1 MSNFDDFL
9 EYGKLVF
16 NTLIFLE
23 RYLYL
28 NIIKPLRK
36 GININFLK
44 DYFTQSLYR
53 RMAAK
58 VDEAVSINTCLS
70 PKIKRSFYER

>member
-1 MSNFDDFL
+1 MSNFDDFW
-9 EYGKLVF
+9 EYGQLVF

-28 NIIKPLRK
+28 NITNSLRK

-58 VDEAVSINTCLS
+58 TTLFRKWYLSILCS
-70 PKIKRSFYER
+70 VV